1 MKQITEEQDKKGP
14 LGSQPPGRPLSQF
27 LNQLQLLGDMS
38 LGLICILLL
47 FTQPLPNWLFICLL
61 SMMRIVVGPNIG
73 LLALLIGMPMLSL
86 MVLDSLSVRR
96 CHPTTPLT
104 ACKSNLKNIAT
115 ACEMYSTDNAG
126 RYPHSLEQLTPQY
139 LKALPSCPG
148 AKRDTY
154 SQAFRSQAQ
163 PDAFTIC
170 CYGLNH
176 EESGINKPNYPR
188 YGNVDGLTER

>member
-1 MKQITEEQDKKGP
+1 MEEQNKAGP
-14 LGSQPPGRPLSQF
+14 LGSEPQGRPLSQF
-27 LNQLQLLGDMS
+27 WNQLELLGDMS

-47 FTQPLPNWLFICLL
+47 FSQPLPGWLFICLL
-61 SMMRIVVGPNIG
+61 SMMRIVGGPNIA

-86 MVLDSLSVRR
+86 MILDYGSVRR
-96 CHPTTPLT
+96 CHPMTPLT

-115 ACEMYSTDNAG
+115 ACEMYSTDYAG
-126 RYPHSLEQLTPQY
+126 RYPHSLQQLTPAY

-148 AKRDTY
+148 AKTDTY
-154 SQAFRSQAQ
+154 SQAFRSQVQ

-176 EESGINKPNYPR
+176 ESSGIKKPNYPR
-188 YGNVDGLTER
+188 YGNVEGLTER